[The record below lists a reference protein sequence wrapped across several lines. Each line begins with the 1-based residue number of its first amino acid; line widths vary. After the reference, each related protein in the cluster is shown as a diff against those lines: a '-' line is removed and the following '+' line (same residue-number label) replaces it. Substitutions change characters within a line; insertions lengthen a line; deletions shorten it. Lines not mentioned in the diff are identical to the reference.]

1 MAREAQATKKSEE
14 TRGRILAAALKVF
27 RERGFEAAT
36 MREIAAAAGVA
47 VGAAYYYFDSK
58 DALVMAFY
66 EQAQEE
72 MAPALDEILKASK
85 TLEQRLRGI
94 IGQKLEYFAPNRT
107 LVSALTAHIDPEHAL
122 SPFSRVTAPI
132 RDRDLGFFER
142 AVAESKLKLP
152 ATILPYLPRLLWLYQ
167 MGVVLFWVYDRSA
180 NQERTEMLFEKTL
193 KMMLAAL
200 KLAEV
205 PLVKPLLKPAGELL
219 KAIYSEA
226 A

>member
-1 MAREAQATKKSEE
+1 MARRAIPKSEE
-14 TRGRILAAALKVF
+14 TRRRILSAALKVF

-72 MAPALDEILKASK
+72 MAPALEEILAASR

-107 LVSALTAHIDPEHAL
+107 LVGALTAHIDPEHPL
-122 SPFSRVTAPI
+122 SPFSRATAPI
-132 RDRDLGFFER
+132 RDRDIEFFER
-142 AVAESKLKLP
+142 AVAESKLRLP

-167 MGVVLFWVYDRSA
+167 MGLVLYWVYDRSA
-180 NQERTEMLFEKTL
+180 KQERTEMLFAKTL
-193 KMMLAAL
+193 KMMLVAI
-200 KLAEV
+200 KLAELA
-205 PLVKPLLKPAGELL
+205 PLRPLLKPAGELL
-219 KAIYSEA
+219 KAIYGEA